1 MVLNILTNFC
11 DWWWLAWLLP
21 FLLGLLLGWLLWARY
36 KGMVAEL
43 ESEVSRLKARIKDLE
58 GKLEQCKARR
68 SELESDLSRMRGQIR
83 ELEAA
88 AKASAKAPVV
98 KAAAATSSFV
108 ATPAPEPTP
117 APAAPAAKSGVS
129 ADKFAAL
136 KSDNLQVV
144 EGIGPKMESVLKDNG
159 THTWSDLASKS
170 SADVKGILGKYGDKY
185 RIIDPTTW
193 PAQAKLARDG
203 NWDSLIDMQKN
214 LDTGRSD
221 KATGLTDSKVEKIMI
236 KKGILKRWK
245 ENDLKA
251 VEGIGPK
258 IAGLL
263 NADGINTWRA
273 LSETSVERIQG
284 ILNAAGKRYQLADP
298 TTWPKQ
304 AGMAAD
310 GKWDELTA
318 YQDELNGGR

>member
-1 MVLNILTNFC
+1 MVLNFFTNFC
-11 DWWWLAWLLP
+11 EMWWLAWLLP

-36 KGMVAEL
+36 KGMVRDL
-43 ESEVSRLKARIKDLE
+43 EDEVARLKARIKELEDALAKCKSGRADLE
-58 GKLEQCKARR
+58 GQIATLKG
-68 SELESDLSRMRGQIR
+68 RMR
-83 ELEAA
+83 EMEAN
-88 AKASAKAPVV
+88 AK
-98 KAAAATSSFV
+98 AATS
-108 ATPAPEPTP
+108 
-117 APAAPAAKSGVS
+117 APAASVASSIATTPKPTPPPAPKASTSSGVS

-159 THTWSDLASKS
+159 VHSWSALAAKSPDDL
-170 SADVKGILGKYGDKY
+170 KGILGKYGDKY

-193 PAQAKLARDG
+193 ASQAKLAASGD
-203 NWDSLIDMQKN
+203 WDDLITMQKS
-214 LDTGRSD
+214 LDGGRSD
-221 KATGLTDSKVEKIMI
+221 RPGGSTDSKVEKIMI
-236 KKGILKRWK
+236 KLGILKRWK

-258 IAGLL
+258 IAQLL
-263 NADGINTWRA
+263 NNDGITTWRA
-273 LSETSVERIQG
+273 LSQTSVERIQG

-310 GKWDELTA
+310 GKWDELQA
-318 YQDELNGGR
+318 YQDQLNGGK

>member
-58 GKLEQCKARR
+58 DQLAKCKAGRA
-68 SELESDLSRMRGQIR
+68 ELESDIARLKGQLR
-83 ELEAA
+83 EMELAA
-88 AKASAKAPVV
+88 RASAKVSTPSVS
-98 KAAAATSSFV
+98 AASSFV
-108 ATPAPEPTP
+108 ATPTPDPTP
-117 APAAPAAKSGVS
+117 APAPQKSSVS

-136 KSDNLQVV
+136 KADNLQVV

-159 THTWSDLASKS
+159 VNTWSSLASKS
-170 SADVKGILGKYGDKY
+170 SDDVKGILGKYGDKY

-193 PAQAKLARDG
+193 PSQAKLARDG
-203 NWDSLIDMQKN
+203 KWDELIDVQKN

-236 KKGILKRWK
+236 KLGILKRWK

-263 NADGINTWRA
+263 NADGITTWRA

-310 GKWDELTA
+310 GKWDELSA